1 MYVAG
6 SSPALAANYYMRWL
20 HLEVHLILDM
30 TEAKKEGEK
39 ACLSGM
45 ALNRNPHIGKKGVIA
60 NLQRAAWDRGF
71 KEVEAKASGA

>member
-1 MYVAG
+1 M
-6 SSPALAANYYMRWL
+6 
-20 HLEVHLILDM
+20 ILDM